1 MYASLIRQLR
11 GTGVAL
17 VTPFKDGQID
27 YPALQ
32 KLIDHCIEGGVE
44 FLVSMGTTGESVTL
58 SKEEKKALLAFTKTA
73 IAGRVPLVLG
83 YGGNNTAALIEE
95 LKAIDLEGVA
105 AILSASPA
113 YNKPSQEGIYQHYM
127 EFAANCPLPIILY
140 NVPGRTSSNI
150 SAATCIRLAKASK
163 QFIGVKEASG
173 NLGQAMEIIQGA
185 PKEFALWSGDDN
197 LTLALIALGGDGVIS
212 VVANAYPLRFSE
224 LVRHGLEDEFREAR
238 ALHYT
243 LSQLVDLLFVEG
255 NPAGIKWVLNAIGI
269 MENELRLPLVPMQNE
284 QYIKALKA
292 EVDSLR

>member
-17 VTPFKDGQID
+17 VTPFKAGQID

-58 SKEEKKALLAFTKTA
+58 SKEEKKALLAFTKKA

-83 YGGNNTAALIEE
+83 HGGNNTVALIEE
-95 LKAIDLEGVA
+95 LQAIDLEGVD

-185 PKEFALWSGDDN
+185 PREFALWSGDDN

-212 VVANAYPLRFSE
+212 VVGNAYPLRFSE
-224 LVRHGLEDEFREAR
+224 MVRHGLEDEFREAR

-292 EVDSLR
+292 EVDALR